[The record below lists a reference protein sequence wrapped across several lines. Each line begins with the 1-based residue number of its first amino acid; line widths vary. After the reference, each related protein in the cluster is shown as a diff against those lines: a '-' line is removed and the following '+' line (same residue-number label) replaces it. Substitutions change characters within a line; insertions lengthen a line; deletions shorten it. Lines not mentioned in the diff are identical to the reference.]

1 MAVAIDVF
9 AFLGYKTEVLNGRLL
24 LSAVVDLAL
33 IFWFLSILSSIV
45 RYLLPILQSSFPS
58 SKKSSHDGYLR
69 ISQLP
74 QLSSTIPW
82 FGHLLGLQ
90 RDTTRYVNTVIAS
103 TAAQVFTINIP
114 FKQIIVVNPSLDKQ
128 LARHVSDTGLAQ
140 ILAYVGSRVF
150 GLGPATIQV
159 ILDTDPR
166 RLHQV
171 EFGRPENLK
180 ALSEC
185 SGVFIWDEMNKM
197 APSTEVDLAHWMF
210 GLTVSAT
217 ASAVWGVKNPWR
229 MDREFAEEFMN
240 LTETFDSLSQ
250 PFPWL
255 TARSAYK
262 SRDFLMKR
270 LREFHMQHRES
281 RVKTVAHAINVVAHS
296 DPNWETNPDY
306 YNIEMVSAIGLLA
319 TASTLSV
326 WLVRHL
332 LAIPDLLK
340 VVVDEIQKLQVVQGQ
355 TQVGRKLDL
364 TNIRTLCPWLVASWY
379 ENLRLHM
386 TGVPRLARHEF
397 GLALPGSEPLAVSQG
412 DLFLLPMCA
421 SNLDTN
427 AWGPDAAT
435 FRPSRF
441 ITNNGE
447 LSNSLIRK
455 VKAFGVAG
463 NLCPGRV
470 FGFETAMAMVAGT
483 LGTFEIKS
491 IDGKEFTVPGVR
503 QGFNV
508 GFERYADDVKV
519 VLSKR

>member
-1 MAVAIDVF
+1 MAVAVDVF
-9 AFLGYKTEVLNGRLL
+9 ASLGYRTELLNRL
-24 LSAVVDLAL
+24 LSAAIFELVL
-33 IFWFLSILSSIV
+33 IFLVLYILSYIV
-45 RYLLPILQSSFPS
+45 QYLLQLLQTSSPF
-58 SKKSSHDGYLR
+58 SKKSTHDGFLR

-74 QLSSTIPW
+74 HQPSTIPW

-90 RDTTRYVNTVIAS
+90 RDTTRYVNSLIAS
-103 TAAQVFTINIP
+103 TASQIFTINIA
-114 FKQIIVVNPSLDKQ
+114 FKNIIVVNPSLDRQ
-128 LARHVSDTGLAQ
+128 LSRHVSDTGLAQ

-150 GLGPATIQV
+150 GLGPSTIQV

-166 RLHQV
+166 RLHQA
-171 EFGRPENLK
+171 EFGRPENLR

-197 APSTEVDLAHWMF
+197 APVNEVDLAHWMF

-217 ASAVWGVKNPWR
+217 ASAVWGVDNPWR
-229 MDREFAEEFMN
+229 MDREFSEEFMN
-240 LTETFDSLSQ
+240 LTETFDSLSR
-250 PFPWL
+250 PAAWL

-262 SRDFLMKR
+262 TREFLIKR
-270 LREFHMQHRES
+270 LREFHNQHRES

-306 YNIEMVSAIGLLA
+306 YHIEMVTAIGLLA

-332 LAIPDLLK
+332 LATPELLRI
-340 VVVDEIQKLQVVQGQ
+340 VVDEVQRLQVVQAE
-355 TQVGRKLDL
+355 TQAGHKLDL

-379 ENLRLHM
+379 ETLRLHM
-386 TGVPRLARHEF
+386 TAVPRLARHEF
-397 GLALPGSEPLAVSQG
+397 GLELPGSEPLAVSQG
-412 DLFLLPMCA
+412 DLFLLPMSA

-427 AWGPDAAT
+427 AWGPDAAS
-435 FRPSRF
+435 FQPSRF
-441 ITNNGE
+441 INSAGE

-470 FGFETAMAMVAGT
+470 FGFEVVMAMVAGT
-483 LGTFEIKS
+483 LGTFEVKS
-491 IDGKEFTVPGVR
+491 ADSKEFTVPGVR
-503 QGFNV
+503 GGFNV

>member
-1 MAVAIDVF
+1 MAVSIDAF
-9 AFLGYKTEVLNGRLL
+9 ASKGNSIERFKLL
-24 LSAVVDLAL
+24 LVTAIADLIL
-33 IFWFLSILSSIV
+33 IILTLYTLFSFV
-45 RYLLPILQSSFPS
+45 QYLLHHRKTFSFF
-58 SKKSSHDGYLR
+58 SKKSAHDGFIR

-74 QLSSTIPW
+74 QLSSPIPY

-90 RDTTRYVNTVIAS
+90 RDTTRYVNSVIAS
-103 TAAQVFTINIP
+103 TAAQIFAINIP

-140 ILAYVGSRVF
+140 ILAHVGARVF
-150 GLGPATIQV
+150 GLGPNTIQV

-166 RLHQV
+166 RFHQV
-171 EFGRPENLK
+171 EFGSPENLK

-197 APSTEVDLAHWMF
+197 TPSTEVDLAHWMF

-240 LTETFDSLSQ
+240 LTESFDSLSR
-250 PFPWL
+250 PFAWL
-255 TARSAYK
+255 TARSAYN

-270 LREFHMQHRES
+270 LREFHMKHRES

-332 LAIPDLLK
+332 LAIPELLRI
-340 VVVDEIQKLQVVQGQ
+340 VVDEIQQLQVVQAE
-355 TQVGRKLDL
+355 TQEGRKLDL
-364 TNIRTLCPWLVASWY
+364 TNIRTLCPYLVASWY
-379 ENLRLHM
+379 ETLRLHM
-386 TGVPRLARHEF
+386 TAVPRLARHEF
-397 GLALPGSEPLAVSQG
+397 GLALPGAQPLAVSQG

-421 SNLDTN
+421 SNLNTN
-427 AWGPDAAT
+427 TWGPDAAS

-441 ITNNGE
+441 ITNNGD

-483 LGTFEIKS
+483 FGTFEIKS
-491 IDGKEFTVPGVR
+491 ADGKEFSVPGVR

-508 GFERYADDVKV
+508 GFERYDDDVKV